1 MGSKQQHQLTDQ
13 KPTIQNFHMNAGLS
27 NSPPMTEKKRIVGGP
42 LAGVNNDDLE
52 GDSTDISKAG
62 DMMSPKS

>member
-1 MGSKQQHQLTDQ
+1 
-13 KPTIQNFHMNAGLS
+13 MNAGLG

-42 LAGVNNDDLE
+42 LAGNNDDLE

>member
-1 MGSKQQHQLTDQ
+1 
-13 KPTIQNFHMNAGLS
+13 MNAGLS